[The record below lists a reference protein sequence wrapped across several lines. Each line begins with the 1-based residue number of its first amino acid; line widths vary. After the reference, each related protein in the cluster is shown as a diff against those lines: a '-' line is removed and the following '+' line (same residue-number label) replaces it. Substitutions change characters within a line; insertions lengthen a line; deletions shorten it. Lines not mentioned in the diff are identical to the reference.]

1 MANDYTDRDLDVA
14 SLLCTTSGETG
25 GSVTPPIVQTS
36 LFTFDDYDDFKD
48 RMTGKSDKDIYTRIQ
63 NPTVRAFEQM
73 MAKIESGEEAIGFAS
88 GMAAISSTI
97 LAFVKPG
104 DRIVCVEHVYS
115 DSYKLFERIL
125 RGFGIEISYH
135 SLDEFENNPNLF
147 KGIRLAY
154 LESPNS
160 MMFETLNLKKISS
173 HAKNHETLTVI
184 DNSWA
189 TPIFQRP
196 LGLGIDIV
204 IHSASKYISG
214 HSDTVAGVIIGSKEL
229 LTQIR
234 EKTLALLG
242 GKLAPFEA
250 WLLIRGL
257 RTLNV
262 RMMAHQASTNSIIDR
277 MMQLDCIK
285 KINTPKL
292 DSKSGLSGRTGLF
305 SIEFEPEVNIK
316 KLCDEVNIFKLGVS
330 WGGFE
335 SLILPTEIALAQVG
349 EKNSFQKFNVSK
361 NIVRLSIGLENSDDL
376 WADFKAA
383 LDKSIG

>member
-1 MANDYTDRDLDVA
+1 MSNKFLNNDLDIA
-14 SLLCTTSGETG
+14 SILTATYNEAG
-25 GSVTPPIVQTS
+25 GAVTPPIVQTS
-36 LFTFDDYDDFKD
+36 LFTFDDYDDFEG
-48 RMTGKSDKDIYTRIQ
+48 RMTGLTDKDIYTRIQ

-73 MAKIESGEEAIGFAS
+73 MAKIESGEEAVGFAS

-97 LAFVKPG
+97 MAFVKPG
-104 DRIVCVEHVYS
+104 DRIVCVEHVYP
-115 DSYKLFERIL
+115 DSYKFFERIL
-125 RGFGIEISYH
+125 KKFGIEISYH
-135 SLDEFENNPNLF
+135 SVFEFENNADLF
-147 KGIRLAY
+147 KGVKLAY

-160 MMFETLNLKKISS
+160 MMFEAVILAKVSA
-173 HAKNHETLTVI
+173 HAKKHNTLTII

-196 LGLGIDIV
+196 LELGIDVV

-214 HSDTVAGVIIGSKEL
+214 HSDTVAGVVVGSKAL

-234 EKTLALLG
+234 ELTLTLLG

-262 RMMAHQASTNSIIDR
+262 RMMMHQASTNTIIER
-277 MMQLDCIK
+277 LEGLKCIK

-292 DSKSGLSGRTGLF
+292 NSIDGLSGRTGLF
-305 SIEFEPEVNIK
+305 SIEFEPKVNIK
-316 KLCDEVNIFKLGVS
+316 KLCNAVKIFKLGVS

-335 SLILPTEIALAQVG
+335 SLILPTQIALSQVG
-349 EKNSFQKFNVSK
+349 ENNALQKFNVSK
-361 NIVRLSIGLENSDDL
+361 NMVRLSIGLESVEDL
-376 WADFKAA
+376 WADF
-383 LDKSIG
+383 